1 MTLTDTG
8 PLVGLIDADDQHHD
22 ICVAGLAELPDSPLL
37 TTWPCFTEAMHLLW
51 QAGRYRYQAA
61 LWRMYFRDELVLHE
75 PTPAETVR
83 MAELMEQ
90 YQDTPMDLGDA
101 SLVAAAERLGLRQI
115 FTVDRQFYVYRLGDG
130 SALDVV
136 P

>member
-1 MTLTDTG
+1 MTLTDAG
-8 PLVGLIDADDQHHD
+8 PLVGLINTADQHHSA
-22 ICVAGLAELPDSPLL
+22 CRAAYPGLTTPLL
-37 TTWPCFTEAMHLLW
+37 TTWPCFAEAMHLL
-51 QAGRYRYQAA
+51 ARDGGYRYQAV

-90 YQDTPMDLGDA
+90 YRDTPMDLGDA
-101 SLVAAAERLGLRQI
+101 SLVAAAERLGLRQV
-115 FTVDRQFYVYRLGDG
+115 FTIDRQFYAYRLRDG
-130 SALDVV
+130 GALEVV

>member
-8 PLVGLIDADDQHHD
+8 PLVALINAADQHHAR
-22 ICVAGLAELPDSPLL
+22 CAAALAALPAGPLL

-51 QAGRYRYQAA
+51 RDGGYRYQTT
-61 LWRMYFRDELVLHE
+61 LWDMYRGERLILHE
-75 PTPAETVR
+75 LTAAEILR
-83 MAELMEQ
+83 MTQLMEQ
-90 YQDTPMDLGDA
+90 YRDTPMALADA
-101 SLVAAAERLGLRQI
+101 SLVATAETLSLRGV

-130 SALDVV
+130 AALEVV